1 MNVFGLFV
9 LYDDY
14 DVWSILIISD
24 LRFKK
29 SLQFSFRLE
38 NKYPN

>member
-38 NKYPN
+38 N